1 MSTSL
6 SLSTFRSI
14 LLPLATASDSS
25 QIMIPAPFWSASSM
39 PVIQVHGR
47 DDVSLEMNAFNLR
60 IEESSPAAFADL
72 VLLDFGTIGLEAQA
86 YSVARD
92 VIAAYVDWA
101 SVVHA
106 NANEVQLGRGDRV
119 VSDMAVGRAGG
130 DAPICRTVSK
140 DVLAHESI
148 VGTDD
153 SNVRAGETH
162 DLKTAN
168 VRNIRS
174 GWFEPFVGTR
184 YEDLVAWAGMAEA
197 EHLSDRMHKA
207 TARRQ
212 EDN

>member
-1 MSTSL
+1 
-6 SLSTFRSI
+6 
-14 LLPLATASDSS
+14 
-25 QIMIPAPFWSASSM
+25 
-39 PVIQVHGR
+39 
-47 DDVSLEMNAFNLR
+47 MNAFNLR

-92 VIAAYVDWA
+92 VIAAYFDWA

-106 NANEVQLGRGDRV
+106 NANEVQLSRGDRV

-130 DAPICRTVSK
+130 NAPICRTVSK
-140 DVLAHESI
+140 DVFAHESI

-168 VRNIRS
+168 VYALDWRGHGSDPSVLLELAKSDAFASDADTGLRVHSCKAGTLVWGGLSIAWDNVGILTEQRYII
-174 GWFEPFVGTR
+174 FADNDRPFVRTR
-184 YEDLVAWAGMAEA
+184 YKDLIAWAGMVYG
-197 EHLSDRMHKA
+197 
-207 TARRQ
+207 
-212 EDN
+212 